1 MKNENEISPELIAA
15 FEEHSGAKVINTN
28 PLQIEYEGKQWRPIM
43 NTSDLL
49 CASFDNEPILTRGES
64 QWVDVNWKP

>member
-1 MKNENEISPELIAA
+1 MENNNEISPELIAE
-15 FEEHSGAKVINTN
+15 FEENTGAKVINTN

-49 CASFDNEPILTRGES
+49 CASFDNEPILNIGDS